1 MEAEERAEHQEYN
14 AFNRGTFCVCWEQE
28 AKETVDHRAYNIT
41 RPDSSNVT
49 EETKNGGKAHGKG
62 VTPKPSMV
70 ID

>member
-1 MEAEERAEHQEYN
+1 M
-14 AFNRGTFCVCWEQE
+14 CWEQE